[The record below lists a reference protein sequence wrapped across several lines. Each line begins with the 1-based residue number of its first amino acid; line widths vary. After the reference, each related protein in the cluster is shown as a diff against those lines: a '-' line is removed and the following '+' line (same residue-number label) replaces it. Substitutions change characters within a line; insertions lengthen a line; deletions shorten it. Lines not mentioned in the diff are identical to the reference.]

1 MSGLPPKADLGA
13 SSRLVLGSW
22 VAKAVA
28 NFARSDLIALN
39 WRHSSWNLP
48 TGAAK
53 ARIAIGAPTRR
64 GSLTTGQDLP
74 LAPAARGAMTN
85 YQRCTCRLVRRHP
98 PITGNERRPRW

>member
-85 YQRCTCRLVRRHP
+85 
-98 PITGNERRPRW
+98 